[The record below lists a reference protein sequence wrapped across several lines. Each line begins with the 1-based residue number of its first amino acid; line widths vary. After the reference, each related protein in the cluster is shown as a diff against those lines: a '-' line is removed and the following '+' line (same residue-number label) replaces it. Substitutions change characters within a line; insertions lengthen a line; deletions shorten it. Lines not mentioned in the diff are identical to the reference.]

1 MENFWAESYKM
12 RTIET
17 RCSSESSS
25 GGKKDDKSGEK
36 LRTLPDGC
44 SFAEFS
50 VVFDDSRTRE
60 KYEPK
65 SFCGPVAVHR
75 ANRWSRLQDLEDV
88 SSAPSAKCEIKSSCS
103 LSSGCQFT
111 NQMTVDPGSK
121 IPTNCSV
128 NTGGKAKVVTWN
140 QAKQRVGTSS
150 GGVSDLV
157 LEKVSS
163 PASGSYSCECTS
175 VNFTRDLQVI
185 LGSSTPNI
193 ITKDKTFDLECHFV
207 GWPLPTTVNWYKEK
221 SLANNVTH
229 TLITNGTMRMYHSQE
244 KAWKNGKEI
253 LRSSLHLP
261 SGTED
266 QEGFYT
272 CKAQSTIIGWSSSA
286 SYTIQMI
293 YECPLP
299 QTPTVSSSQISA
311 SKFSNVSL
319 TCLVDTD
326 ESGCPEELYWFK
338 NNDKTSLA
346 SGGRNPASPGSSLC
360 PSPLIS

>member
-1 MENFWAESYKM
+1 MTNLAKSYGLCLMDVLLLNFL
-12 RTIET
+12 
-17 RCSSESSS
+17 SS
-25 GGKKDDKSGEK
+25 
-36 LRTLPDGC
+36 LMI
-44 SFAEFS
+44 
-50 VVFDDSRTRE
+50 
-60 KYEPK
+60 
-65 SFCGPVAVHR
+65 
-75 ANRWSRLQDLEDV
+75 QDV

-346 SGGRNPASPGSSLC
+346 SGGRYNIALKNTHTKCQQEFILTIFNITKNNDEGMYSCHWICEYEETKKAFIDLKVSS
-360 PSPLIS
+360 